1 MSKVILMLI
10 APLGF
15 VGFLLVGDINFD
27 PDKQRAFPDSYAV
40 TKQLADAREK
50 MEVEKKRFQEASAA
64 EGIPKAVVESFEHNF
79 GVMAPNAE
87 DSCEFVIKNEGNAP
101 LTLFDAGKTCFCVGF
116 KVKDRIVQPGQ
127 SVVAELAW
135 NTKFPAEEYR
145 HGASL
150 RTNDP
155 DQPLLKFRVSGSVL
169 TTIGFDQDVL
179 MFPKIWPGKSQTREM
194 LLFSETCDEFEV
206 VEGVISNP
214 RFNWSI
220 EQVPADEL
228 PLRTKFAYAVSITAP
243 GDLPR
248 GRFEEELTLTVKKP
262 GAEDQ
267 GEFEKISLSVQ
278 GYTAKR
284 LTIFGK
290 ELSSDGTVDFGV
302 VTASKGKVSK
312 MFLRINDEEKQIV
325 LNEAQVTPGYLKVEV
340 EPQNLEK
347 GLYTL
352 TISIPPYSPQGTFTA
367 DTAGRIWL
375 EFDHPRIKELDLQFH
390 AVVLPAGKVNP

>member
-1 MSKVILMLI
+1 MSKVILT

-15 VGFLLVGDINFD
+15 VVFLLVGDLNFD
-27 PDKQRAFPDSYAV
+27 PGKQRAFPDSYAV

-135 NTKFPAEEYR
+135 NTKFPSDEYR

-169 TTIGFDQDVL
+169 TTLGFDQDVL
-179 MFPKIWPGKSQTREM
+179 MFPKIWPG
-194 LLFSETCDEFEV
+194 
-206 VEGVISNP
+206 
-214 RFNWSI
+214 
-220 EQVPADEL
+220 
-228 PLRTKFAYAVSITAP
+228 
-243 GDLPR
+243 
-248 GRFEEELTLTVKKP
+248 
-262 GAEDQ
+262 
-267 GEFEKISLSVQ
+267 
-278 GYTAKR
+278 
-284 LTIFGK
+284 
-290 ELSSDGTVDFGV
+290 
-302 VTASKGKVSK
+302 
-312 MFLRINDEEKQIV
+312 
-325 LNEAQVTPGYLKVEV
+325 
-340 EPQNLEK
+340 
-347 GLYTL
+347 
-352 TISIPPYSPQGTFTA
+352 
-367 DTAGRIWL
+367 
-375 EFDHPRIKELDLQFH
+375 
-390 AVVLPAGKVNP
+390 